1 MLEIVSV
8 VGDVAVEEGAVVL
21 ELLLPQPALQDASKR
36 HAKTVA
42 TFRPVLMGER
52 CGRGSSPD
60 WWGSPHRKL
69 EHSPRWWP
77 CWWRSEGSA
86 RPACR
91 ETDRECAP
99 CPWGFRRPVRGSP

>member
-52 CGRGSSPD
+52 CGR
-60 WWGSPHRKL
+60 
-69 EHSPRWWP
+69 
-77 CWWRSEGSA
+77 
-86 RPACR
+86 
-91 ETDRECAP
+91 
-99 CPWGFRRPVRGSP
+99 